1 MPVGVVVA
9 ERALYLPSAGFVFAL
24 ATWLER
30 VARRRVALVL
40 TVLGVAGAARTAL
53 RVPVWR
59 NDTTVTFSILEDS
72 PRSYRGLQYAALIV
86 QGARQPERALE
97 YYQRAFSIYPQDS
110 RLLIGAADAA
120 FALGRPALADS
131 LLRQAEQLCR
141 ELCVTSLRNQ
151 ANAARAR
158 ADAAAADSLLAR
170 AVRLESP

>member
-1 MPVGVVVA
+1 VV
-9 ERALYLPSAGFVFAL
+9 R
-24 ATWLER
+24 
-30 VARRRVALVL
+30 
-40 TVLGVAGAARTAL
+40 
-53 RVPVWR
+53 
-59 NDTTVTFSILEDS
+59 
-72 PRSYRGLQYAALIV
+72 
-86 QGARQPERALE
+86 GARQPERALE

-158 ADAAAADSLLAR
+158 GDAAAADSLLAR
-170 AVRLESP
+170 AVRLESPCSASTRRSPDSSRWAACSPLIWRWRTGGVDTPAFS